1 MDSLIP
7 NFVQIFKLTRGIVP
21 IYTSI
26 WYFSE
31 WKTRL
36 VGTLEISEIFLI
48 SLYFS
53 TVCWVTEKNR
63 EKNVKRFSRVQ
74 ESNPA
79 LPSSFLLYI
88 HLFIFHGYKIFVC
101 YAINII
107 CNISNHTY
115 IFDIMI
121 LYQCIEIISILPFN
135 LNLII
140 FDALMCTI
148 VYEIYWYFFQVE
160 YAHI

>member
-1 MDSLIP
+1 MENS
-7 NFVQIFKLTRGIVP
+7 
-21 IYTSI
+21 SS
-26 WYFSE
+26 WYF
-31 WKTRL
+31 
-36 VGTLEISEIFLI
+36 GDNIFFNF
-48 SLYFS
+48 SLFLNCLLS
-53 TVCWVTEKNR
+53 NWEKKQKKNR

-107 CNISNHTY
+107 CNVSNHTY